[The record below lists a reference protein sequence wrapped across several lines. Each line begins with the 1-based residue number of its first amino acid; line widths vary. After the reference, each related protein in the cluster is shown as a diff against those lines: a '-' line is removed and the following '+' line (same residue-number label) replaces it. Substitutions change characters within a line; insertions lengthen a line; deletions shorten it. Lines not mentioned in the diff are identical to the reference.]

1 MSKNYNKSQKT
12 HNNGDNKNRNNAN
25 KRTDTAGAVTLV
37 KTLTKSFVVMENI
50 LFCTPV
56 YILTMTKKLI

>member
-12 HNNGDNKNRNNAN
+12 HDNGDNKNRNNAN

-37 KTLTKSFVVMENI
+37 KTL
-50 LFCTPV
+50 
-56 YILTMTKKLI
+56 